1 MEKRPKN
8 WFVLILLGLSV
19 LAFVGI
25 SLIPIVSSIFDQPDA
40 STGQPIASQAT
51 TEQAKLEEEAKGYQL
66 VLQREPTNETALKGL
81 FETQARLV
89 QLGAREA
96 KDLIAPL
103 TKLKDID
110 PEQTDYA
117 VLLAQ
122 VQQQAGDREGS
133 AQSYRQVLA
142 KQPGNINALQGLATL
157 FLAEQKSA
165 AAIDLLKKTIEIAPQ
180 ENQKVPDSINIPA
193 VQLVLGDVYASTKEY
208 EPALAIYDGL
218 IQADVSDFRPLIGK
232 ALVLRAQ
239 GKVEQSKTLLI
250 DASKLA
256 PAEYKDNIKKLAEE
270 SSAPNTK
277 TSPETSPNAPNPSIP

>member
-1 MEKRPKN
+1 M
-8 WFVLILLGLSV
+8 
-19 LAFVGI
+19 
-25 SLIPIVSSIFDQPDA
+25 
-40 STGQPIASQAT
+40 
-51 TEQAKLEEEAKGYQL
+51 
-66 VLQREPTNETALKGL
+66 
-81 FETQARLV
+81 